1 MSQGWRLINGKCS
14 FCRVWLA
21 DQTSHLSHW
30 KSVAFSHAHAAP
42 TQAAIPTRD
51 SANQSIQELH
61 QDKGIRIPGFLISQS
76 RFIIIDSK
84 PAGRY
89 QAAA

>member
-1 MSQGWRLINGKCS
+1 MSRGCWLINGKCS
-14 FCRVWLA
+14 FCRVGLA

-30 KSVAFSHAHAAP
+30 KSVAFSHEHAAP

-84 PAGRY
+84 PARRY

>member
-1 MSQGWRLINGKCS
+1 MGNVHSAECGSLIRPLIYLTG
-14 FCRVWLA
+14 
-21 DQTSHLSHW
+21 

-61 QDKGIRIPGFLISQS
+61 QDEGIRIPGFLISQS

-84 PAGRY
+84 PARRY